1 MGLFKKKSDPLAQR
15 AQSLNRRIAELEAE
29 IARLNQN
36 LDAPAQPGSRPSPS
50 PSSTPNAPK
59 QPNLRQKNAPPA
71 THDPVFEHI
80 PTRSLESK
88 SPPPPGRQSVE
99 IGLKRPLWSE
109 WWRRL
114 KRQFVDPP
122 PANEKLVNYL
132 AAGSIQGL
140 RSLRYE
146 RRIARNRIIFVC
158 VVLGLLLWG
167 VLAVVWHSR

>member
-1 MGLFKKKSDPLAQR
+1 MGLFRKKSDPLAQR

-29 IARLNQN
+29 IARLNHN
-36 LDAPAQPGSRPSPS
+36 LEPPPSPAPRPGNTSRPT
-50 PSSTPNAPK
+50 TPR
-59 QPNLRQKNAPPA
+59 PNPAPP
-71 THDPVFEHI
+71 HSHEPVFEEM
-80 PTRSLESK
+80 PTRSLEASK
-88 SPPPPGRQSVE
+88 APQTPGRESVE
-99 IGLKRPLWSE
+99 LGLKRPLWSE

-122 PANEKLVNYL
+122 PTNEKLVNYL

-146 RRIARNRIIFVC
+146 RRIARNRIIFIC

-167 VLAVVWHSR
+167 VLVVVWHSR

>member
-1 MGLFKKKSDPLAQR
+1 MGLFRKKPDPLAQR
-15 AQSLNRRIAELEAE
+15 ASSLNRRISELEAE

-36 LDAPAQPGSRPSPS
+36 LTPPDPRPSPN
-50 PSSTPNAPK
+50 PGRAASSRVP
-59 QPNLRQKNAPPA
+59 
-71 THDPVFEHI
+71 
-80 PTRSLESK
+80 
-88 SPPPPGRQSVE
+88 SPPPPPSPSASEPVFETIPPRPVDPRRPGGPGPE
-99 IGLKRPLWSE
+99 AAELGLKRPLWSQ

-140 RSLRYE
+140 RPLRYE
-146 RRIARNRIIFVC
+146 RRVARNRILFIC

-167 VLAVVWHSR
+167 LVMVFWQTR

>member
-1 MGLFKKKSDPLAQR
+1 MGLFRKKSDPLAQR

-29 IARLNQN
+29 ISRLNQG
-36 LDAPAQPGSRPSPS
+36 LKPAPNAAPKPGSTPRPAAAKPK
-50 PSSTPNAPK
+50 PSSP
-59 QPNLRQKNAPPA
+59 QS
-71 THDPVFEHI
+71 HEPVFEEMPARLFESSRQP
-80 PTRSLESK
+80 PT
-88 SPPPPGRQSVE
+88 PGRESVE
-99 IGLKRPLWSE
+99 LGLKRPLWSE
-109 WWRRL
+109 GWRRL

-122 PANEKLVNYL
+122 PTNEKLVNYL

-146 RRIARNRIIFVC
+146 RRIARNRIIFIC